1 MISAGAWVVLLGLTV
16 SPPRPNAALSPAEVI
31 RTVAAALQNNNSPM
45 PNAGI
50 FTAYQFASPGNRA
63 ATGPYGRFFRIVK
76 SGDSAPLFGKRAQ
89 EFGEIIIHGDKA
101 EQDCPHIP
109 VHSLAAERRA
119 VRRVLDGGRRCARAL
134 AGECVPTVLVRKIN
148 YLA

>member
-31 RTVAAALQNNNSPM
+31 QTVAAALQNNNSPM

-101 EQDCPHIP
+101 EQDVRVP
-109 VHSLAAERRA
+109 AAGGTALTYRFTLSRQSA
-119 VRRVLDGGRRCARAL
+119 GQCVGCWMVDGVVR
-134 AGECVPTVLVRKIN
+134 VR
-148 YLA
+148 

>member
-31 RTVAAALQNNNSPM
+31 RTVAAALQNNNSPI

-50 FTAYQFASPGNRA
+50 FTAYQFASPANRA

-76 SGDSAPLFGKRAQ
+76 SYDSAPLFNKGLQ
-89 EFGEIIIHGDKA
+89 EFGEVTVRGDKA
-101 EQDCPHIP
+101 EQDVRVPARDGTALTYRFTLSRQSAGACSGCWM
-109 VHSLAAERRA
+109 VDGV
-119 VRRVLDGGRRCARAL
+119 VRRR
-134 AGECVPTVLVRKIN
+134 
-148 YLA
+148 